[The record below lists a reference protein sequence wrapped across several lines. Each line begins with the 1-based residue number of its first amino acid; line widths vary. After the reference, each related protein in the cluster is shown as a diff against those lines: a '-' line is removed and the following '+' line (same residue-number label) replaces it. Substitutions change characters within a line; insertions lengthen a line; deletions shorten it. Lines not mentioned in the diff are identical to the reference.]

1 MRAMWIGFAVAIIIA
16 AAAGTILQYTGG
28 ESANRYSTGSTRL

>member
-1 MRAMWIGFAVAIIIA
+1 MRAMWIGFATAIIIA

-28 ESANRYSTGSTRL
+28 DSAHRYSTSNTRL

>member
-16 AAAGTILQYTGG
+16 AAAGTILEFAGG
-28 ESANRYSTGSTRL
+28 DSANRYSTSSTRL